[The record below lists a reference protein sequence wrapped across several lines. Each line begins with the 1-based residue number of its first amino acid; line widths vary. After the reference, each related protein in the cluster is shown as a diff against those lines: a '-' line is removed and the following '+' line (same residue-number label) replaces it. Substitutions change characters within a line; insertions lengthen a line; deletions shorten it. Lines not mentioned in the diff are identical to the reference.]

1 MIHLQPNTGNQ
12 FIYVSPFQARKFL
25 ASFTRYLLI
34 FTNVATEETFACVM
48 SVAVDNARYTKA
60 GIGTDGASPEDGE
73 VLITESGLYTYE
85 IFGQNSDTNTDPTDA
100 TVVGLC
106 EIGPCKVAD
115 SAAWT
120 IPSVTIPDNVI
131 YYE

>member
-1 MIHLQPNTGNQ
+1 M
-12 FIYVSPFQARKFL
+12 YVSPFQARKFL
-25 ASFTRYLLI
+25 ASFTNYLLI
-34 FTNVATEETFACVM
+34 FTNVATEETFAAILV
-48 SVAVDNARYTKA
+48 VAVDNERYTKA
-60 GIGTDGASPEDGE
+60 RIWTDSADPVNGK

-85 IFGQNSDTNTDPTDA
+85 IYGQNSTTNTDPTDA

-115 SAAWT
+115 SAAWD
-120 IPSVTIPDNVI
+120 IPDVAIPDNVI

>member
-12 FIYVSPFQARKFL
+12 TIFASPFQARKFL
-25 ASFTRYLLI
+25 ASFTNYLLI
-34 FTNVATEETFACVM
+34 LTNVATEETFAAILV
-48 SVAVDNARYTKA
+48 VGVDNERYSSFRFW
-60 GIGTDGASPEDGE
+60 TDSLDPEDGK
-73 VLITESGLYTYE
+73 VLLRESGLYTYE
-85 IFGQNSDTNTDPTDA
+85 IYGQNSTTNTDPTDA

-115 SAAWT
+115 SAAWD
-120 IPSVTIPDNVI
+120 IPEVTIPDNVI